1 MRINRLLDVSRYLA
15 GALQGAGRRW
25 RGIYGFGYERGLSRR
40 AAGHAAGTLLWLAI
54 AATPAY
60 ADPRSELAQAHHDL
74 AISEQV
80 LARVTERIEVAR
92 SDAATA
98 PEQRQRL
105 DEYLARVRELVT
117 LNRERVRNLAQT
129 VGALPA
135 GTTSAGPGVG
145 TTPMVATDAEEIAAL
160 EKKLG
165 GSLAEFDQLLLEE
178 ARRAQVRAPDG
189 RSGSAGGSRGATVA
203 EKTSKGS
210 GAGSSAPGGTAPGN
224 GSAARKQP
232 ATEAGSAGGRIEG
245 ADPGTAG
252 ATAVRPPDV
261 GDGSDDDIVARQI
274 RKAAESEPDPELR
287 QKLWDEYRKYK
298 QGTQG

>member
-1 MRINRLLDVSRYLA
+1 MRINRLLDIPTDLA
-15 GALQGAGRRW
+15 
-25 RGIYGFGYERGLSRR
+25 EVHR
-40 AAGHAAGTLLWLAI
+40 AAALCWLGAREFCHEVRRSRHAARYATAALLWLAI
-54 AATPAY
+54 AATPGH
-60 ADPRSELAQAHHDL
+60 ADPRSELAQARHDL

-80 LARVTERIEVAR
+80 LARVTERIEVTR

-105 DEYLARVRELVT
+105 DEYLARVRELVA
-117 LNRERVRNLAQT
+117 LNRERVRNLTQT

-135 GTTSAGPGVG
+135 GTTSAGPQVG
-145 TTPMVATDAEEIAAL
+145 TTPLVATDAEEIAAL

-165 GSLAEFDQLLLEE
+165 SSLAEFDQLLLEE

-189 RSGSAGGSRGATVA
+189 RPGSTGGSRGTTVA

-210 GAGSSAPGGTAPGN
+210 GTGSSAPSGTATGN
-224 GSAARKQP
+224 GRTAPQQP
-232 ATEAGSAGGRIEG
+232 ATEAGSAGGRIKG
-245 ADPGTAG
+245 TDPGTAG

-274 RKAAESEPDPELR
+274 RKAAESEPDPGLR

>member
-25 RGIYGFGYERGLSRR
+25 RGIYGVGYERGLSRR

-60 ADPRSELAQAHHDL
+60 ADPRSELAQARHDL

-80 LARVTERIEVAR
+80 LARVTERIEIAR
-92 SDAATA
+92 LDAATA

-105 DEYLARVRELVT
+105 DEYLARVRALVAS
-117 LNRERVRNLAQT
+117 NRERVRNLAQT
-129 VGALPA
+129 VDALPVE
-135 GTTSAGPGVG
+135 TTSAGSQVG
-145 TTPMVATDAEEIAAL
+145 TTPRVATDAEEIAVL

-189 RSGSAGGSRGATVA
+189 RSGSAGESRGATVA
-203 EKTSKGS
+203 AKTSKGS
-210 GAGSSAPGGTAPGN
+210 GTGSSAPAGTDPGN
-224 GSAARKQP
+224 GKAAPQKP
-232 ATEAGSAGGRIEG
+232 ATEAGSAGGRIG
-245 ADPGTAG
+245 GGDPGTAG
-252 ATAVRPPDV
+252 STVVTPPDV
-261 GDGSDDDIVARQI
+261 GDGSDDDVVARQI
-274 RKAAESEPDPELR
+274 RKVAESERDPELR
-287 QKLWDEYRKYK
+287 EKLWEEYRKYK
-298 QGTQG
+298 RGT